1 MEGKRQVRRRRF
13 DAGRP
18 HHGTFNRRGTTAM
31 ETNIPTIIRTA
42 GSAIMTLAPRTI
54 DRLDAHRIVE
64 AFNGRRPD
72 AKLDDWPAP
81 VLMWTAVSSWTNLG
95 IRDGGASDMKAMA
108 QLDAWIAALPGV
120 NVIDL
125 R

>member
-1 MEGKRQVRRRRF
+1 
-13 DAGRP
+13 
-18 HHGTFNRRGTTAM
+18 M

-42 GSAIMTLAPRTI
+42 TAAIMTLAPRTI

-64 AFNGRRPD
+64 AFSGRRPNG
-72 AKLDDWPAP
+72 KLDDWPAP
-81 VLMWTAVSSWTNLG
+81 VLMWSAVSSWVNYG
-95 IRDGGASDMKAMA
+95 IRDDGALTAKVLD

>member
-1 MEGKRQVRRRRF
+1 
-13 DAGRP
+13 
-18 HHGTFNRRGTTAM
+18 M

-42 GSAIMTLAPRTI
+42 TAAIMTLAPRTI
-54 DRLDAHRIVE
+54 DRLDAHRLVE
-64 AFNGRRPD
+64 AFHGERPD
-72 AKLDDWPAP
+72 GKIDDWPAP
-81 VLMWTAVSSWTNLG
+81 VLVWSAVSSWTNYG
-95 IRDGGASDMKAMA
+95 IRDDRALTVNALA

>member
-1 MEGKRQVRRRRF
+1 
-13 DAGRP
+13 
-18 HHGTFNRRGTTAM
+18 M

-42 GSAIMTLAPRTI
+42 TAAIMTLAPRTI

-72 AKLDDWPAP
+72 AKIDDWPAP
-81 VLMWTAVSSWTNLG
+81 VLMWFATSSWVNYG
-95 IRDGGASDMKAMA
+95 IRDGGAATAKALA

>member
-1 MEGKRQVRRRRF
+1 MSDANT
-13 DAGRP
+13 DAG
-18 HHGTFNRRGTTAM
+18 TVA
-31 ETNIPTIIRTA
+31 
-42 GSAIMTLAPRTI
+42 AILRVSN
-54 DRLDAHRIVE
+54 RLDAYCIVE

-72 AKLDDWPAP
+72 AKIDDWPAP
-81 VLMWTAVSSWTNLG
+81 VLMWSAVSSWVNYG
-95 IRDGGASDMKAMA
+95 IRDGGASTAKALA